1 MISIVEL
8 LYQKLILILDFIC
21 FIKMAANG
29 IDIKKVVIPG
39 DNTSDIVSSSTT
51 TISHEDA
58 TVVTKI
64 ITTKVI
70 TTEMVSIFFFFLLEV
85 TE

>member
-1 MISIVEL
+1 
-8 LYQKLILILDFIC
+8 
-21 FIKMAANG
+21 MAANG
-29 IDIKKVVIPG
+29 IDIKKIVIPA

-64 ITTKVI
+64 ITTKIV
-70 TTEMVSIFFFFLLEV
+70 TTETVCVFIFICLLC
-85 TE
+85 

>member
-1 MISIVEL
+1 
-8 LYQKLILILDFIC
+8 
-21 FIKMAANG
+21 MAANG
-29 IDIKKVVIPG
+29 IDIKKVVIPA

-64 ITTKVI
+64 ITTKIV
-70 TTEMVSIFFFFLLEV
+70 TTETVRVFIFICIFC
-85 TE
+85 

>member
-1 MISIVEL
+1 
-8 LYQKLILILDFIC
+8 
-21 FIKMAANG
+21 MAANG
-29 IDIKKVVIPG
+29 IDIKKIVIPA

-64 ITTKVI
+64 ITTKIV
-70 TTEMVSIFFFFLLEV
+70 TTETVSVFIFICLLC
-85 TE
+85 